1 MMTLVEVVVP
11 VYSVPMVECD
21 DRVRVTRKLA
31 GIVSYNTYHACI
43 GTISSAVSVL
53 R

>member
-1 MMTLVEVVVP
+1 MMALVEVVVS

-21 DRVRVTRKLA
+21 DRVRVTR
-31 GIVSYNTYHACI
+31 SRYNTYHAGI